1 MGLALD
7 EPQGEDEMHDVEGLE
22 IYLDRFTRQAGPI
35 IIDYSSHPYFGGFLV
50 KSAGATEGCC

>member
-22 IYLDRFTRQAGPI
+22 IYLDRFSRQVETI
-35 IIDYSSHPYFGGFLV
+35 VIDYSNHPYFGGFLV
-50 KSAGATEGCC
+50 KSMAASEGCC

>member
-22 IYLDRFTRQAGPI
+22 IYLDRFSRQLNLI
-35 IIDYSSHPYFGGFLV
+35 IIDYSTHPYFGGFLV
-50 KSAGATEGCC
+50 RSSAGEGCC